1 MVDVKLKKSEVTLV
15 KKYCSR
21 ASDRDL
27 ALLADCLPQ
36 TMMGDRA
43 AACEV
48 LQGDKEID
56 MWLSAAS
63 GADEWF
69 FKADSIGDFAS
80 IEIEARS
87 KKAK

>member
-1 MVDVKLKKSEVTLV
+1 MVDMKLKKSEVTLV

-21 ASDRDL
+21 VSDRDL
-27 ALLADCLPQ
+27 SLLADCLPQ
-36 TMMGDRA
+36 TMMGDRSL
-43 AACEV
+43 ACDV
-48 LQGDKEID
+48 FQADKEID

-69 FKADSIGDFAS
+69 FKADSIGEFAS
-80 IEIEARS
+80 IEMETRS